1 MAYDLRLISAP
12 THHDVKIEQPQCSL
26 RHLLSS
32 PHGGEEETCDF
43 RLRCDGA
50 AAADTRFVF

>member
-12 THHDVKIEQPQCSL
+12 THHRRKNRTTTMFTSASVVF
-26 RHLLSS
+26 SS
-32 PHGGEEETCDF
+32 RGEEETCDF
-43 RLRCDGA
+43 RPRCDG